1 MAIACV
7 IGNLDTVFSVAGVDD
22 LVIAHVNSNVAVVAD
37 DIARLCVFETVDTF
51 AYTS

>member
-1 MAIACV
+1 MTIV
-7 IGNLDTVFSVAGVDD
+7 RVVGNLDTVFSIAGVDD
-22 LVIAHVNSNVAVVAD
+22 LFIAHVDSNMAIVAD